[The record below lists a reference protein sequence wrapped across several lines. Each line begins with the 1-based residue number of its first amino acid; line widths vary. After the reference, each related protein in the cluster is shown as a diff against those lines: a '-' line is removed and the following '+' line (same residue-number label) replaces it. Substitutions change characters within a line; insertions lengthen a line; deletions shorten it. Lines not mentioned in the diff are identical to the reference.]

1 MSNKESRYD
10 QFIIDAKNDID
21 HYRKKL
27 SGDGSFEYISQID
40 SLILFEKKVNKNL
53 MVYLFEEQMGEHL
66 WVKFVIAS
74 ERNLLKF
81 LASLTSEYKFFILYE
96 IKNNKSLFAY
106 C

>member
-1 MSNKESRYD
+1 MNNKESRYD
-10 QFIIDAKNDID
+10 QFIIDAKNDIE

-27 SGDGSFEYISQID
+27 SGDGSFDYIDQID
-40 SLILFEKKVNKNL
+40 SLVIFEKKVSRNL

-81 LASLTSEYKFFILYE
+81 MASLTEEYKVFILHE